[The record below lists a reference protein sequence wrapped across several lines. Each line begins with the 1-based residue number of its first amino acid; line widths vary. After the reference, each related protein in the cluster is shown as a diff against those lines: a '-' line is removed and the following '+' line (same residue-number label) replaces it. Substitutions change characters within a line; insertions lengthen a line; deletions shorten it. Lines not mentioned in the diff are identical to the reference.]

1 MRASGHGD
9 AGTRGHG
16 EDNLTRRHGDT
27 VTRGKGIN
35 VHRTGRFAR
44 VRHME
49 GRREE
54 VTGGHAVGVIE
65 DCRHVMINRFS
76 KEHAYRLGRMGE
88 MQGQSPEGTGAYTI
102 TYARIVEGR

>member
-1 MRASGHGD
+1 
-9 AGTRGHG
+9 
-16 EDNLTRRHGDT
+16 
-27 VTRGKGIN
+27 
-35 VHRTGRFAR
+35 
-44 VRHME
+44 ME

-65 DCRHVMINRFS
+65 DCRRVMINRFS